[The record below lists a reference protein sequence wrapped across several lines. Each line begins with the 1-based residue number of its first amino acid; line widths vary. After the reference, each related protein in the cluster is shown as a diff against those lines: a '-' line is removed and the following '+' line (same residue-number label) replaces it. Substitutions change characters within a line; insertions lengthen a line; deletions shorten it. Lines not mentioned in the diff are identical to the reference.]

1 MSGDAATSQ
10 TLKEAAAAAAS
21 TTIEIEND
29 EAHDRLLQRSPSTQ
43 SRRSSTSSNS
53 LEADIEEAKDPRK
66 GSLTYL
72 NCVAI
77 VVSLQIGS
85 GIFSTPSEISKHVSS
100 PIIGISVWIVAGILV
115 WTGAASFIE
124 LGRRIPHN
132 GGVQEY
138 LRRCYGDA
146 YGFLFSFGYIA
157 IGKPCSVAIISG
169 IFAEHLNSIILPE
182 TWRTEW
188 LNKLVALLGAV
199 VITVVNCWGTN
210 TGASAANAFFL
221 LKVVGLFSIVVIGL
235 VIGVSGKGNDLTA
248 WIPDKVAQ
256 ETDEPV
262 ALWVLV
268 GEYTTAMFGAL
279 FTYGGWET
287 ANYVAG
293 DMKNP
298 MRDLPRVIN
307 SAMVIVMVGFV
318 LANVALYI
326 VVPMEA
332 LRERK
337 IVAVT
342 FGIQVFGTLGG
353 IAYSLLVA
361 ISCLGAL
368 NSSIFAMGRLIVV
381 ASERRY
387 LPSFFGDP
395 EHESKEEE
403 TFHYKNYLRG
413 WPSPIVSSVMMLI
426 QKTETLRWD
435 HKVPVYA
442 LLLNA
447 LLSSIYIVFGTFS
460 FLLTFIGIAEYIFL
474 FFAILGLFILRRKPE
489 IGEPI
494 PRTWN
499 INPIVFCVCSAF
511 IVLRGVITD
520 PLQGLALLVFN
531 LLGLGLRTFIV
542 GADQKGDVELLNVPS
557 R

>member
-1 MSGDAATSQ
+1 MASS
-10 TLKEAAAAAAS
+10 TLKAAS
-21 TTIEIEND
+21 TTTVQLDD
-29 EAHDRLLQRSPSTQ
+29 ESHDRLLQRSPSTQ
-43 SRRSSTSSNS
+43 SRRSSSISIS
-53 LEADIEEAKDPRK
+53 EQDIEEVKDPRK

-100 PIIGISVWIVAGILV
+100 PLLGISVWIVAGILV

-124 LGRRIPHN
+124 LGRRIPSN

-146 YGFLFSFGYIA
+146 YGFMFSFGYIV

-182 TWRTEW
+182 AWRNEW
-188 LNKLVALLGAV
+188 LNKLVALLGALA
-199 VITVVNCWGTN
+199 ITGVNCWGTN
-210 TGASAANAFFL
+210 TGASAANGFFL

-235 VIGVSGKGNDLTA
+235 VVGVSGKGHNLLA

-256 ETDEPV
+256 DSNDQPV

-307 SAMVIVMVGFV
+307 SAMAIVMVGFI

-326 VVPMEA
+326 VVPMDA

-337 IVAVT
+337 TVAV
-342 FGIQVFGTLGG
+342 
-353 IAYSLLVA
+353 
-361 ISCLGAL
+361 
-368 NSSIFAMGRLIVV
+368 
-381 ASERRY
+381 
-387 LPSFFGDP
+387 
-395 EHESKEEE
+395 
-403 TFHYKNYLRG
+403 
-413 WPSPIVSSVMMLI
+413 VSTS
-426 QKTETLRWD
+426 TSY
-435 HKVPVYA
+435 H
-442 LLLNA
+442 
-447 LLSSIYIVFGTFS
+447 
-460 FLLTFIGIAEYIFL
+460 FL
-474 FFAILGLFILRRKPE
+474 
-489 IGEPI
+489 
-494 PRTWN
+494 
-499 INPIVFCVCSAF
+499 
-511 IVLRGVITD
+511 
-520 PLQGLALLVFN
+520 
-531 LLGLGLRTFIV
+531 
-542 GADQKGDVELLNVPS
+542 
-557 R
+557 